1 MKLQRTAAQFVITPR
16 SPIGYTFYLTNWDL
30 GYMGR
35 CERIFRLP
43 LCETDDA
50 KLARMKQ
57 TPAELGLV

>member
-1 MKLQRTAAQFVITPR
+1 M
-16 SPIGYTFYLTNWDL
+16 TNWDL